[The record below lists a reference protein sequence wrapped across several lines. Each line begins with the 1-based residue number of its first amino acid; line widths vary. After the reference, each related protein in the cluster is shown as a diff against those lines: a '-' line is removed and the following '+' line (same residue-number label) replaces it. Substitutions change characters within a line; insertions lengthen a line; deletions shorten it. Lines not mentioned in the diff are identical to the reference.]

1 MLADLQVEQNQLLG
15 LVFLLSKMNPD
26 DVVLRNISQQFEYER
41 IARELDECSDPDV
54 LRQMCK
60 LLVKLEM
67 KTRETYS
74 IILQD
79 TMPDMSIPAD
89 K

>member
-1 MLADLQVEQNQLLG
+1 MGG
-15 LVFLLSKMNPD
+15 LRMDPHD
-26 DVVLRNISQQFEYER
+26 IELRNTSLEFEYER
-41 IARELDECSDPDV
+41 MAREIDECDDV
-54 LRQMCK
+54 ETLQQMCK
-60 LLVKLEM
+60 FLVKLEM

-79 TMPDMSIPAD
+79 MMPDLCD

>member
-1 MLADLQVEQNQLLG
+1 MDPHDIE
-15 LVFLLSKMNPD
+15 
-26 DVVLRNISQQFEYER
+26 LRNTSLEFEYER
-41 IARELDECSDPDV
+41 MAREIDECNDV
-54 LRQMCK
+54 ETLQQMCK
-60 LLVKLEM
+60 FLVKLEM

-79 TMPDMSIPAD
+79 TMPDLCD